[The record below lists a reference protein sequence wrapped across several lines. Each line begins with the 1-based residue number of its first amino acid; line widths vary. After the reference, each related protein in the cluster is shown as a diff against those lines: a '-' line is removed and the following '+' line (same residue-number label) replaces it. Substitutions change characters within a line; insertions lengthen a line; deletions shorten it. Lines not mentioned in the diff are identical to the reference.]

1 MGRLVMV
8 KCDCGFVK
16 EDYRYGYTAGYSETQ
31 KHLTALVRAGRYG
44 NVWKERLASDDELL
58 VDAAWAIY
66 QCTCCQRIYDE
77 YSLDLYKSG
86 QKYFAPSPDDV
97 IYQYKHICP
106 ECQKRMER
114 ISLCDNESGKSQQ
127 SVICPMCGGIAA
139 ISFCGF
145 MD

>member
-8 KCDCGFVK
+8 KCRCGFIK
-16 EDYRYGYTAGYSETQ
+16 DDYRYGFTAGYSETQ
-31 KHLTALVRAGRYG
+31 KHLTALVRSGRYG

-86 QKYFAPSPDDV
+86 QKYYAPSPEDV
-97 IYQYKHICP
+97 IYQYRHFCP
-106 ECQKRMER
+106 KCQKRMER
-114 ISLCDNESGKSQQ
+114 IELGGNKSDKPEK
-127 SVICPMCGGIAA
+127 SVICPKCGDIAT